1 MTDQEVERIAQENGW
16 PPLSVED
23 KALIAVGCL
32 IEALPILL
40 MLFVGLWAGW
50 ARADVTV
57 NGTVNAFILDGG
69 VQLHDSDGET
79 LRFADHRIDTG
90 RDVPL
95 FRDYFVG
102 VAVAAHNRWAQSI
115 LTQTVTVGSG
125 AATLNASAITTVNTY
140 SNLMSVQKFRGYP
153 DGALYF
159 HARVRPNNLPQTN
172 ALAEVGFG
180 NALTN
185 AAPTDG
191 AFFRWTASGAFECV
205 NNRGG
210 AETSVAMTAPVA
222 GVYSFLAIEVWGDKQ
237 ICRYTTPSS
246 GFSEEVELVLASG
259 APSAFNESPGAML
272 RVVNGAVAPA
282 LAPQLVVGLFDASI
296 KVIDI
301 DRPSQTTAAISGNG
315 GAYLPTTG
323 AQTANHANSTSPTS
337 ATLSNTAAGYA
348 TLGGRYQFAAPA
360 GAATD
365 FALFGYQVP
374 TSFRLIV
381 TGIRIS
387 ACNTGA
393 AVAGTAT
400 MLDWGIA
407 VGSTA
412 VSLATADAIA
422 ASPASAPRRVPLGHQ
437 GFVVGAA
444 IGACAESI
452 QLTFA
457 SPITVESG
465 RFFHVVLQVPVGT
478 ATASQ
483 VIRGGVFVDAHW
495 DL

>member
-1 MTDQEVERIAQENGW
+1 MR
-16 PPLSVED
+16 LSFILS
-23 KALIAVGCL
+23 LIASL
-32 IEALPILL
+32 AL
-40 MLFVGLWAGW
+40 
-50 ARADVTV
+50 ADVTV
-57 NGTVNAFILDGG
+57 NGTVTANLPDGG
-69 VQLHDSDGET
+69 VQLFDEHGEK
-79 LRFADHRIDTG
+79 LRFADHRVDTG
-90 RDVPL
+90 RDMPL
-95 FRDYFVG
+95 FRDVFVG
-102 VAVAAHNRWAQSI
+102 TSVAAHNKWAQSI
-115 LTQTVTVGSG
+115 LTQTATVGSG
-125 AATLNASAITTVNTY
+125 AITLNASAITTINTY
-140 SNLMSVQKFRGYP
+140 STLLTVPKFRGYA

-159 HARVRPNNLPQTN
+159 HGRARPNNLPQTN
-172 ALAEVGFG
+172 ALAELGVG

-191 AFFRWTASGAFECV
+191 AFFRWTASGGFECV
-205 NNRGG
+205 LNRGG
-210 AETSVAMTAPVA
+210 SETSVVMTAPA
-222 GVYSFLAIEVWGDKQ
+222 SGVYSYFAIEVWGDRME
-237 ICRYTTPSS
+237 CRYSTPSS
-246 GFSEEVELVLASG
+246 GFSAETEIVLASG
-259 APSAFNESPGAML
+259 APSAFNESPGGMM

-282 LAPQLVVGLFDASI
+282 LAPQLLVGIFDVSI

-301 DRPSQTTAAISGNG
+301 DRPSQTTAAISGLS
-315 GAYLPTTG
+315 GAYNPLTG
-323 AQTANHANSTSPTS
+323 AQSANHANSTSPTS

-348 TLGGRYQFAAPA
+348 TLGGRYQFAAPV

-393 AVAGTAT
+393 AVATTAT

-407 VGSTA
+407 TDSTA

-422 ASPASAPRRVPLGHQ
+422 ATPTSAPRRVPLGHQ
-437 GFVVGAA
+437 GFVIGAA

-452 QLTFA
+452 QMTFA

-465 RFFHVVLQVPVGT
+465 RFFHVILQVPVGT

-483 VIRGGVFVDAHW
+483 VIRGDVFVDAHW
-495 DL
+495 EQ

>member
-1 MTDQEVERIAQENGW
+1 MRFLLLLLPSIA
-16 PPLSVED
+16 L
-23 KALIAVGCL
+23 
-32 IEALPILL
+32 
-40 MLFVGLWAGW
+40 
-50 ARADVTV
+50 ADVTV
-57 NGTVNAFILDGG
+57 NGSVVVTTPDGG
-69 VQLHDSDGET
+69 FQLFDEHGEK
-79 LRFADHRIDTG
+79 LRFADHRVDTG

-95 FRDYFVG
+95 FRDMFVG
-102 VAVAAHNRWAQSI
+102 ASVSAHNKWAQSI
-115 LTQTVTVGSG
+115 LTQTATVGAG
-125 AATLNASAITTVNTY
+125 AITLNASAITTINTY
-140 SNLMSVQKFRGYP
+140 STLLTVPKFRGYA

-159 HARVRPNNLPQTN
+159 HGRARPNNLPQTN
-172 ALAEVGFG
+172 ALAEFGFG

-185 AAPTDG
+185 ATPTDG
-191 AFFRWTASGAFECV
+191 AFFRWTASGGFECV
-205 NNRGG
+205 LNRGG
-210 AETSVAMTAPVA
+210 AEVSTTMTAPA
-222 GVYSFLAIEVWGDKQ
+222 SGIYSYFAIEVWGDRTE
-237 ICRYTTPSS
+237 CRYTTPST
-246 GFSEEVELVLASG
+246 GFYEQVEITVPSG
-259 APSAFNESPGAML
+259 APSTFNESPGGLM

-282 LAPQLVVGLFDASI
+282 LAPQLLVGIFDVSI

-301 DRPSQTTAAISGNG
+301 DRPSQTTAAISGLG
-315 GAYLPTTG
+315 GAYNPLTG
-323 AQTANHANSTSPTS
+323 AQSTNHANSTSPTS

-365 FALFGYQVP
+365 FALFGFQVP
-374 TSFRLIV
+374 TSYRLIV

-393 AVAGTAT
+393 AVATTAT

-407 VGSTA
+407 TDSTA

-422 ASPASAPRRVPLGHQ
+422 ATPTSAPRRLPLGHQ

-452 QLTFA
+452 QMTFA

-465 RFFHVVLQVPVGT
+465 RFFHVILQVPVGT

-483 VIRGGVFVDAHW
+483 VIRGDVFVDAHW
-495 DL
+495 EQ